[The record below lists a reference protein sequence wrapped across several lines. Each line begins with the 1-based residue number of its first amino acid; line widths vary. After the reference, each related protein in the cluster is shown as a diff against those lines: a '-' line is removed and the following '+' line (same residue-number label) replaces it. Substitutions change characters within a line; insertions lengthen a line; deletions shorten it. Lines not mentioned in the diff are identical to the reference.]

1 MLWGLPDSDAPKQKR
16 IAMRICVTGASGKV
30 GRATVEDLRA
40 HGHEVTA
47 VDLVTVREHSGPL
60 VVGADLTDA
69 TQAAEVLAGM
79 DAVVHIANHPA
90 PDLVPPTRTFTDN
103 VTMNFNVL
111 NGAVA
116 AGLSRVVWASSETT
130 LGLPFSDIPPEYVPV
145 DEQHYPRS
153 TTTYALSKVVSE
165 AMAVELNRWSG
176 IPMVALRF
184 SNVYEVDEY
193 ALLPALWDDVR
204 SRDFNLWA
212 YIDVRDAASSCRRAL
227 EADVTGAEAV
237 IIAAADTIMTRP
249 TRELLAERF
258 PDVPVRRELGEFE
271 TLLSIERAREL
282 LGWEPAHSWRDE
294 LAQ

>member
-1 MLWGLPDSDAPKQKR
+1 
-16 IAMRICVTGASGKV
+16 MRICVTGASGKV

-40 HGHEVTA
+40 HGYEVTA
-47 VDLVTVREHSGPL
+47 VDLLTVREHSGPL

-103 VTMNFNVL
+103 VAMNFNVL

-130 LGLPFSDIPPEYVPV
+130 LGLPFSDIPPEYVPI
-145 DEQHYPRS
+145 DEEHYPRS
-153 TTTYALSKVVSE
+153 TTAYALSKVVSE
-165 AMAVELNRWSG
+165 AMAVELNRWSQ

-184 SNVYEVDEY
+184 SNVYEVHEY
-193 ALLPALWDDVR
+193 ELLPALWDDVH

-212 YIDVRDAASSCRRAL
+212 YIDVRDAASACRMAL
-227 EADVTGAEAV
+227 EADVSGAESV

-271 TLLSIERAREL
+271 TLLSIDRAREL

-294 LAQ
+294 LAH

>member
-1 MLWGLPDSDAPKQKR
+1 
-16 IAMRICVTGASGKV
+16 MRICVTGASGKV
-30 GRATVEDLRA
+30 GRAAVEDLRA

-47 VDLVTVREHSGPL
+47 VDLVTVREHSGPV

-90 PDLVPPTRTFTDN
+90 PDLVPPTRTFTEN
-103 VTMNFNVL
+103 VAMNFNVL

-153 TTTYALSKVVSE
+153 RTAYALSKVVSE
-165 AMAVELNRWSG
+165 AMAVELNRWSQ
-176 IPMVALRF
+176 IPMVALRL
-184 SNVYEVDEY
+184 SNVYEVHEY
-193 ALLPALWDDVR
+193 GLLPSLWDDVQ

-212 YIDVRDAASSCRRAL
+212 YIDVRDAASACRMAL
-227 EADVTGAEAV
+227 EADVSGAESV

-249 TRELLAERF
+249 TRELLADRF

-271 TLLSIERAREL
+271 TLLSIDRAREL
-282 LGWEPAHSWRDE
+282 FGWEPVHSWRDE
-294 LAQ
+294 LAQS

>member
-1 MLWGLPDSDAPKQKR
+1 
-16 IAMRICVTGASGKV
+16 MRICVTGASGKV

-47 VDLVTVREHSGPL
+47 VDLVTVREHSGPT
-60 VVGADLTDA
+60 VIGADLTDA

-79 DAVVHIANHPA
+79 DAVVHVANHPA

-111 NGAVA
+111 NGAVT

-153 TTTYALSKVVSE
+153 TTAYALSKVVSE
-165 AMAVELNRWSG
+165 AMAVELNRWSQ

-184 SNVYEVDEY
+184 SNVYEVHEY
-193 ALLPALWDDVR
+193 ELLPALWDDIH

-212 YIDVRDAASSCRRAL
+212 YIDVRDAASSCRMAL
-227 EADVTGAEAV
+227 EAEVSGAESA
-237 IIAAADTIMTRP
+237 IIAAADTIMTRS

-271 TLLSIERAREL
+271 TLLSIKRAREL
-282 LGWEPAHSWRDE
+282 LAWEPAHSWRDE
-294 LAQ
+294 LAH

>member
-1 MLWGLPDSDAPKQKR
+1 
-16 IAMRICVTGASGKV
+16 MRICVTGASGKV

-47 VDLVTVREHSGPL
+47 VDLVTVREFTGPI

-69 TQAAEVLAGM
+69 TQTAEVLAGM

-111 NGAVA
+111 HAAVA
-116 AGLSRVVWASSETT
+116 SGLSRVVWASSETT
-130 LGLPFSDIPPEYVPV
+130 LGLPFSDIAPEYLPV
-145 DEQHYPRS
+145 DEQHYPHS
-153 TTTYALSKVVSE
+153 TTTYALSKVVTE
-165 AMAVELNRWSG
+165 TIAVELNRWSQ
-176 IPMVALRF
+176 IPMIALRF
-184 SNVYEVDEY
+184 SNVYEVPDY
-193 ALLPALWDDVR
+193 DQLPALWDDIHA
-204 SRDFNLWA
+204 RDFNLWS
-212 YIDVRDAASSCRRAL
+212 YIDVRDAASSCRMAL
-227 EADVTGAEAV
+227 EADVTGAESM

-271 TLLSIERAREL
+271 TLLSIDRAREL

-294 LAQ
+294 LAR

>member
-1 MLWGLPDSDAPKQKR
+1 
-16 IAMRICVTGASGKV
+16 MRICVTGASGKV

-47 VDLVTVREHSGPL
+47 VDLVTVREHTGPT

-103 VTMNFNVL
+103 ITMNFNVL
-111 NGAVA
+111 HGAVV

-130 LGLPFSDIPPEYVPV
+130 LGLPFSDVPPEYLPV
-145 DEQHYPRS
+145 DEAHYPRS
-153 TTTYALSKVVSE
+153 TTTYALSKVLTE
-165 AMAVELNRWSG
+165 TMAIELNRRSQ

-184 SNVYEVDEY
+184 SNVYDVPEY
-193 ALLPALWDDVR
+193 ELLPPLWEDVR
-204 SRDFNLWA
+204 ARDFNLWG

-227 EADVTGAEAV
+227 EADVSGAQSV
-237 IIAAADTIMTRP
+237 IIAAADTMMNRP
-249 TRELLAERF
+249 TRELVTERF

-271 TLLSIERAREL
+271 TLLSIDRAREL
-282 LGWEPAHSWRDE
+282 LGWVPEHSWREE
-294 LAQ
+294 LAP

>member
-1 MLWGLPDSDAPKQKR
+1 M
-16 IAMRICVTGASGKV
+16 
-30 GRATVEDLRA
+30 
-40 HGHEVTA
+40 TA
-47 VDLVTVREHSGPL
+47 VDLVTVREHSGPV

-69 TQAAEVLAGM
+69 TQAAEVLGGM

-90 PDLVPPTRTFTDN
+90 PDLMPPTRTFTEN
-103 VTMNFNVL
+103 VTMNFDVL

-130 LGLPFSDIPPEYVPV
+130 LGLPFSDTPPEYVPV

-153 TTTYALSKVVSE
+153 TTAYALSKVVSE
-165 AMAVELNRWSG
+165 AMAVELNRWSQ

-184 SNVYEVDEY
+184 SNVYEVREY
-193 ALLPALWDDVR
+193 GLLPSLWDDIH

-212 YIDVRDAASSCRRAL
+212 YIDVRDAASACRMAL
-227 EADVTGAEAV
+227 EADVSGAESV
-237 IIAAADTIMTRP
+237 IIAAADTIMSRP

-271 TLLSIERAREL
+271 TLLSIDRAREL

-294 LAQ
+294 LAH

>member
-1 MLWGLPDSDAPKQKR
+1 
-16 IAMRICVTGASGKV
+16 MRICVTGASGKV

-40 HGHEVTA
+40 HGYEVTA
-47 VDLVTVREHSGPL
+47 VDLVSVREHSGPIVL
-60 VVGADLTDA
+60 GADLTDA

-111 NGAVA
+111 NGAVS

-130 LGLPFSDIPPEYVPV
+130 LGLPFSDIDPEYVPV

-153 TTTYALSKVVSE
+153 TTAYALSKVVSE
-165 AMAVELNRWSG
+165 AMAVELNRWSQ

-184 SNVYEVDEY
+184 SNVYDVHEY
-193 ALLPALWDDVR
+193 ELLPALWDDVR
-204 SRDFNLWA
+204 SRDFNLWG
-212 YIDVRDAASSCRRAL
+212 YIDVRDAASSCRMAL
-227 EADVTGAEAV
+227 EADVSGAESV
-237 IIAAADTIMTRP
+237 IIAAADTVMTRP

-271 TLLSIERAREL
+271 TLLSIDRAREL

-294 LAQ
+294 LSGYDH

>member
-1 MLWGLPDSDAPKQKR
+1 
-16 IAMRICVTGASGKV
+16 MRICVTGASGKV

-47 VDLVTVREHSGPL
+47 VDLVTVREHSGPT

-69 TQAAEVLAGM
+69 TQAAEVLKGM
-79 DAVVHIANHPA
+79 DAVVHVANHPA

-111 NGAVA
+111 NGAVT

-153 TTTYALSKVVSE
+153 TTAYALSKVVSE
-165 AMAVELNRWSG
+165 AMAVELNRWSQ

-184 SNVYEVDEY
+184 SNVYEVHEY
-193 ALLPALWDDVR
+193 ELLPTLWDDIR

-212 YIDVRDAASSCRRAL
+212 YIDVRDAASSCRMAL
-227 EADVTGAEAV
+227 EAEVSGAESA
-237 IIAAADTIMTRP
+237 IIAAADTIMTRS

-271 TLLSIERAREL
+271 TLLSISRAREL
-282 LGWEPAHSWRDE
+282 LAWEPAHSWRDE
-294 LAQ
+294 LAH

>member
-1 MLWGLPDSDAPKQKR
+1 
-16 IAMRICVTGASGKV
+16 MRICVTGASGKV

-40 HGHEVTA
+40 HGHDVTG
-47 VDLVTVREHSGPL
+47 VDLSTVREHSGPT
-60 VVGADLTDA
+60 VVGADLTDPI
-69 TQAAEVLAGM
+69 QAAEVLAGM

-130 LGLPFSDIPPEYVPV
+130 LGLPFSDVPPEYVPV

-153 TTTYALSKVVSE
+153 TSTYALSKVVSE
-165 AMAVELNRWSG
+165 TMAIELNRWSQ

-184 SNVYEVDEY
+184 SNVYEVHEY
-193 ALLPALWDDVR
+193 ELLPALWDDVR

-212 YIDVRDAASSCRRAL
+212 YIDVRDAASSCRMAL
-227 EADVTGAEAV
+227 EADVTGAHSV

-258 PDVPVRRELGEFE
+258 PEVPVRRELGEFE
-271 TLLSIERAREL
+271 SLLSIDRAREL

-294 LAQ
+294 LAEGADA

>member
-1 MLWGLPDSDAPKQKR
+1 
-16 IAMRICVTGASGKV
+16 MRICVTGASGKV

-47 VDLVTVREHSGPL
+47 VDLVTVREHSGPM
-60 VVGADLTDA
+60 VVGADLTDP
-69 TQAAEVLAGM
+69 TQAAEVLTGM
-79 DAVVHIANHPA
+79 DAVVHVANHPA

-130 LGLPFSDIPPEYVPV
+130 LGLPFSDIPPEYLPV

-153 TTTYALSKVVSE
+153 RTAYALSKVVSE
-165 AMAVELNRWSG
+165 AMAVELNRWSK

-184 SNVYEVDEY
+184 SNVYDVHEY
-193 ALLPALWDDVR
+193 ELLPALWDDIH

-212 YIDVRDAASSCRRAL
+212 YIDVRDAASSCRMAL
-227 EADVTGAEAV
+227 EAEVSGAESA
-237 IIAAADTIMTRP
+237 IIAAADTIMTRS

-271 TLLSIERAREL
+271 TLLSINRAREL
-282 LGWEPAHSWRDE
+282 LAWEPAHSWRDE
-294 LAQ
+294 LAH

>member
-1 MLWGLPDSDAPKQKR
+1 
-16 IAMRICVTGASGKV
+16 MRICVTGASGKV

-47 VDLVTVREHSGPL
+47 VDLVTVREHSGPI

-116 AGLSRVVWASSETT
+116 AGVSRVVWASSETT
-130 LGLPFSDIPPEYVPV
+130 LGLPFSEIPPEYVPI

-153 TTTYALSKVVSE
+153 RTAYALSKVVSE
-165 AMAVELNRWSG
+165 AMAVELNHWSQ
-176 IPMVALRF
+176 IPMIALRF
-184 SNVYEVDEY
+184 SNVYDVHEY
-193 ALLPALWDDVR
+193 ELLPALWDDVYA
-204 SRDFNLWA
+204 RDFNLWA

-227 EADVTGAEAV
+227 EADVSGAQSV

-249 TRELLAERF
+249 TRELLAARF

-271 TLLSIERAREL
+271 TLLSIKRAREL

-294 LAQ
+294 LAH

>member
-1 MLWGLPDSDAPKQKR
+1 
-16 IAMRICVTGASGKV
+16 MRICVTGASGKV

-47 VDLVTVREHSGPL
+47 VDLVTVREQSGPI

-69 TQAAEVLAGM
+69 TQAAEVLVGM
-79 DAVVHIANHPA
+79 DAVVHLANHPA

-111 NGAVA
+111 RGAVN

-130 LGLPFSDIPPEYVPV
+130 LGLPFSDIPPAYVPV

-165 AMAVELNRWSG
+165 AMAVELNRWSR

-184 SNVYEVDEY
+184 SNVYEVGDY
-193 ALLPALWDDVR
+193 GLLPSLWDDVR
-204 SRDFNLWA
+204 SRDSNLWA
-212 YIDVRDAASSCRRAL
+212 YIDVRDAASACRMAL
-227 EADVTGAEAV
+227 EADLDGAESV
-237 IIAAADTIMTRP
+237 IIAAADTIMRRP

-271 TLLSIERAREL
+271 TLLSIDRAREL

-294 LAQ
+294 ITD

>member
-1 MLWGLPDSDAPKQKR
+1 
-16 IAMRICVTGASGKV
+16 MRICVTGASGKV
-30 GRATVEDLRA
+30 GAATVEDLRA
-40 HGHEVTA
+40 HGHEVRA
-47 VDLVTVREHSGPL
+47 VDLVTVREHSGPT
-60 VVGADLTDA
+60 VVGADLTDP
-69 TQAAEVLAGM
+69 TQAAEVLVGM

-103 VTMNFNVL
+103 VAMNFNVL
-111 NGAVA
+111 NGAVN

-130 LGLPFSDIPPEYVPV
+130 LGLPFSDIAPEYVPV
-145 DEQHYPRS
+145 DEAHYPRS

-176 IPMVALRF
+176 IPMIALRF
-184 SNVYEVDEY
+184 SNVYEVHEY

-212 YIDVRDAASSCRRAL
+212 YIDVRDAASSCRKAL
-227 EADVTGAEAV
+227 EADISGTESV

-249 TRELLAERF
+249 TAELLAERF
-258 PDVPVRRELGEFE
+258 PDVPVRKDLGEFE
-271 TLLSIERAREL
+271 SLLSIDRARER

-294 LAQ
+294 LAH

>member
-1 MLWGLPDSDAPKQKR
+1 
-16 IAMRICVTGASGKV
+16 MRICVTGASGKV
-30 GRATVEDLRA
+30 GRATVQDLRD

-47 VDLVTVREHSGPL
+47 VDLVTVREHSGPI
-60 VVGADLTDA
+60 VVGVDLTDP
-69 TQAAEVLAGM
+69 TQAAEVLRGM

-111 NGAVA
+111 NGAVT

-130 LGLPFSDIPPEYVPV
+130 LGLPFSDIPPEYVPI

-153 TTTYALSKVVSE
+153 TTAYALSKVVSE
-165 AMAVELNRWSG
+165 TMAIELNRWSQ

-184 SNVYEVDEY
+184 SNVYEVHEY
-193 ALLPALWDDVR
+193 QLLPALWDDIR
-204 SRDFNLWA
+204 ARDFNLWA
-212 YIDVRDAASSCRRAL
+212 YIDVRDAASSCRMAL
-227 EADVTGAEAV
+227 EAEIAGAESV

-294 LAQ
+294 LP

>member
-1 MLWGLPDSDAPKQKR
+1 
-16 IAMRICVTGASGKV
+16 MRICVTGASGKV

-47 VDLVTVREHSGPL
+47 VDLVTVREHSGPI

-116 AGLSRVVWASSETT
+116 AGVSRVVWASSETT
-130 LGLPFSDIPPEYVPV
+130 LGLPFSEIPPEYVPI

-153 TTTYALSKVVSE
+153 RTAYALSKVVSE
-165 AMAVELNRWSG
+165 AMAVELNHWSQ
-176 IPMVALRF
+176 IPMIALRF
-184 SNVYEVDEY
+184 SNVYDVHEY
-193 ALLPALWDDVR
+193 ELLPALWDDVYA
-204 SRDFNLWA
+204 RDFNLWA

-227 EADVTGAEAV
+227 EADVSGAQSV

-249 TRELLAERF
+249 TRELLAARF

-271 TLLSIERAREL
+271 TLLSIKRAREM

-294 LAQ
+294 LAH

>member
-1 MLWGLPDSDAPKQKR
+1 
-16 IAMRICVTGASGKV
+16 MRICVTGASGKV
-30 GRATVEDLRA
+30 GAATVEDLRA
-40 HGHEVTA
+40 HGHEVRA
-47 VDLVTVREHSGPL
+47 VDLVTVREHSGPT
-60 VVGADLTDA
+60 VVGADLTDP
-69 TQAAEVLAGM
+69 TQAAEVLVGM

-103 VTMNFNVL
+103 VAMNFNVL
-111 NGAVA
+111 NGAVN

-130 LGLPFSDIPPEYVPV
+130 LGLPFSDIAPEYVPV
-145 DEQHYPRS
+145 DEAHYPRS

-176 IPMVALRF
+176 IPMIALRF
-184 SNVYEVDEY
+184 SNVYAVHEY

-212 YIDVRDAASSCRRAL
+212 YIDVRDAASSCRKAL
-227 EADVTGAEAV
+227 EADISGTESV

-249 TRELLAERF
+249 TAELLAERF
-258 PDVPVRRELGEFE
+258 PDVPVRKDLGEFE
-271 TLLSIERAREL
+271 SLLSIDRARER

-294 LAQ
+294 LAH

>member
-1 MLWGLPDSDAPKQKR
+1 
-16 IAMRICVTGASGKV
+16 MRICVTGASGKV

-130 LGLPFSDIPPEYVPV
+130 LGLPFSDTPPEYVPV

-153 TTTYALSKVVSE
+153 TTAYALSKVVSE

-176 IPMVALRF
+176 TPMIALRF

-193 ALLPALWDDVR
+193 ELLPALWDDVH

-212 YIDVRDAASSCRRAL
+212 YIDVRDAASSCRMAL
-227 EADVTGAEAV
+227 EADVAGAEAV

-271 TLLSIERAREL
+271 TLLSIERAHEL